1 MKYLKHSITLIAM
14 IMSTHLHAQSAK
26 KALLVIDL
34 QENLLNPES
43 RLHVDSPSIEPLC
56 SRVNLMIKQYNQKG
70 WPVLYVVN
78 EWTNPIL
85 NWVTGNVV
93 KKGAK
98 GTGIDPRIERV
109 NQTIYIK
116 SAGDAL
122 SNKDL
127 LCFLKEQGIQELT
140 LTGVFSNQCVKETL
154 KSGLKKGYQVTV
166 IEDAIGARSAKA
178 QEHSLQYFRQ
188 KGAKVYKSTSI

>member
-1 MKYLKHSITLIAM
+1 MSIYA
-14 IMSTHLHAQSAK
+14 HAQTAK

-34 QENLLNPES
+34 QENLLNPGS
-43 RLHVDSPSIEPLC
+43 RMHVDSSSIEPLC
-56 SRVNLMIKQYNQKG
+56 SHVNQMIKQYHQNG

-98 GTGIDPRIERV
+98 GTGIDPRINRV
-109 NQTIYIK
+109 NQTIYTK

-127 LCFLKEQGIQELT
+127 LDFLKALGIRELT
-140 LTGVFSNQCVKETL
+140 LTGIFSNACIKETV
-154 KSGLKKGYQVTV
+154 KSGLKKGFQVTV
-166 IEDAIGARSAKA
+166 IEDAVGARNAKS
-178 QEHSLQYFRQ
+178 QQHSLQYFR
-188 KGAKVYKSTSI
+188 KRGAVVSRSSLI